1 MCNIAGYAG
10 ERRAAPILIEMLKR
24 QEIYDGGGG
33 AGIATVHGGRMY
45 MRKCQGSVDD
55 LVKNTDA
62 LDLPGTV
69 GIIHTRPGGNPPD
82 FLHPHMSEDGM
93 LGVVQNGDVFF
104 DKYTDMRNRAA
115 EAVRAR
121 GYKYVAGAGGNSA
134 YPHLADGTN
143 VPIAEATAHLTA
155 MYHEDGLSYSEA
167 LARAGED
174 EFSQLVS
181 VMLTANDPRTV
192 RVLRITSAMH
202 ALVGDGE
209 TFIATCPYAFDEGI
223 HAPSFC
229 LPELSVCE
237 ITAEG
242 VRVTGHRVRTEPVA
256 PPTARTYEIATR
268 LVEDFL
274 KEHKES
280 RDVYF
285 TDIELMLTKHKAEL
299 FDGGYTYT
307 QHARVGYD
315 VVCQLDREGKIKSE
329 IRPNEDGTRVLRYM
343 WMD

>member
-1 MCNIAGYAG
+1 MCNIAGYIG
-10 ERRAAPILIEMLKR
+10 ERRAAPILIEMLRR
-24 QEIYDGGGG
+24 QEMYDGGGG
-33 AGIATVHGGRMY
+33 AGIATVHNGKTY
-45 MRKCQGSVDD
+45 VRKCRGSVDE

-69 GIIHTRPGGNPPD
+69 GIIHTRPGGNPTA
-82 FLHPHMSEDGM
+82 FIHPHMSEDGM
-93 LGVVQNGDVFF
+93 LAMVQNGDVYF
-104 DKYTDMRNRAA
+104 DKYSEGRTAA
-115 EAVRAR
+115 AIKAEKR
-121 GYKYVAGAGGNSA
+121 GYKYVARGFGNSA
-134 YPHLADGTN
+134 YPHLSDGSFT
-143 VPIAEATAHLTA
+143 PIAEAAAHLTA
-155 MYHEDGLSYSEA
+155 MYKADGLSYSEA
-167 LARAGED
+167 LARASDD

-181 VMLTANDPRTV
+181 VMLTANDPDTI

-223 HAPSFC
+223 YAPSFC

-237 ITAEG
+237 ITREG
-242 VRVTGHRVRTEPVA
+242 VKVTGHRVRTEPIA
-256 PPTARTYEIATR
+256 PPTARTYALATG
-268 LVEDFL
+268 LVEIFL
-274 KEHKES
+274 KEHGEK

-285 TDIELMLTKHKAEL
+285 TDIELMLFEHKREL

-329 IRPNEDGTRVLRYM
+329 VRKNEDGTRMLRYM
-343 WMD
+343 WME